1 MIQESRDEFLAGVR
15 NLYER
20 WGTNRYDEQVSQIE
34 HAVQCAQYARA
45 EGADASLVVATLL
58 HDIGHLLALERSDG
72 IVDVSLNDTHEA
84 TGAAFLARHFSPA
97 VTAPIALHV
106 EAKRYLCAVEV
117 DYFASL
123 SVGSVRSLAV
133 QGGRMSPDEVERFQ
147 RHPAAE
153 RAVALRRWDERG
165 KSLTPSGLTF
175 DDFSSELL
183 AVSADVT

>member
-1 MIQESRDEFLAGVR
+1 MSSVGRNEFLAR
-15 NLYER
+15 LRELYER
-20 WGTNRYDEQVSQIE
+20 WGANRYDEQVSQLE
-34 HAVQCAQYARA
+34 HAVQCAHHARID
-45 EGADASLVVATLL
+45 GADAALVVATLL
-58 HDIGHLLALERSDG
+58 HDIGHLLALENSDG
-72 IVDVSLNDTHEA
+72 SVDVSVNDTHEA
-84 TGAAFLARHFSPA
+84 TGAAYLARHFSPA

-106 EAKRYLCAVEV
+106 EAKRYLCTVED

-165 KSLTPSGLTF
+165 KSLTPSGLSF
-175 DDFSSELL
+175 DDFASELL
-183 AVSADVT
+183 AVSTDVT